1 MHNVKDWAVV
11 SHSPSPARRR
21 CCGCW
26 AERLRGSAACSGVY
40 RGLEQYSDKTP
51 RAATRWC
58 LWAPSST
65 APAESKTVQHWS
77 EEVKGH
83 LQTDFTYC
91 TCRVFNRRPFRKM
104 GKLTK
109 LLYLVTTS
117 AKQSTVTSV
126 SFFSKHVMFYVDF
139 WGLHTF
145 DSVFWWKLF
154 AVVFKVEHDL
164 GPLTHT
170 WSFCDLKHSRA
181 IDTQNS
187 ESKTFKCLLCL
198 NVKMPEDSLTATNM
212 AEMSSY
218 FVCLW

>member
-65 APAESKTVQHWS
+65 APAESKTVQHWP

-83 LQTDFTYC
+83 LQTDFTYY

-126 SFFSKHVMFYVDF
+126 SFFSKHVMFYVNV
-139 WGLHTF
+139 WGFEGCT
-145 DSVFWWKLF
+145 
-154 AVVFKVEHDL
+154 
-164 GPLTHT
+164 PLTRSSDENSLQSSLR
-170 WSFCDLKHSRA
+170 WSTILVPGRTPEASA
-181 IDTQNS
+181 ISNT
-187 ESKTFKCLLCL
+187 
-198 NVKMPEDSLTATNM
+198 PEL
-212 AEMSSY
+212 
-218 FVCLW
+218 